1 MKTTLRMALAAALA
15 TGVLSAAP
23 PVTAVSTTAEPPRYV
38 ALGDSYAAAPLVP
51 PPDPADP
58 TCLRSLSGYPR
69 VAAEELGA
77 RLTDVTCSAATAD
90 HLSTPQHPGTAPQY
104 DALTPATDIV
114 SVTIGGNDTDV
125 FAEALGCVN
134 VLPEPYGTSCA
145 QENTADGTDEVRA
158 RIDAWAP
165 VFGTVLDEIARRA
178 PNAGVFV
185 VGYGNYLR
193 PGGCH
198 PAQPFWKQDA
208 TYLQG
213 VVDHLSDALRR
224 TAEEHGATFVDTYT
238 PGIGHDICAA
248 PADRYIEGLPPTR
261 PAAPLHPNA
270 SGARAIGAVLAAA
283 VRGADTAL
291 PKAS

>member
-1 MKTTLRMALAAALA
+1 MKTTLRIALA
-15 TGVLSAAP
+15 TALSAGALSAAA
-23 PVTAVSTTAEPPRYV
+23 PVTAASTATEPPQYV

-58 TCLRSLSGYPR
+58 MCLRSLAGYPR
-69 VAAEELGA
+69 VAAQDLGA
-77 RLTDVTCSAATAD
+77 RLTDVTCSAATTD
-90 HLSTPQHPGTAPQY
+90 HLSTSQYPGTAPQY
-104 DALTPATDIV
+104 DALTPAADIV
-114 SVTIGGNDTDV
+114 SITIGGNDADV
-125 FAEALGCVN
+125 FSEALGCVN
-134 VLPEPYGTSCA
+134 ILPPPYGTSCA
-145 QENTADGTDEVRA
+145 EMNTAGGTDKVRA

-178 PNAGVFV
+178 PNAEVFV

-193 PGGCH
+193 TDGCH

-208 TYLQG
+208 NYIQG
-213 VVDHLSDALRR
+213 VVDHLGAVLRR

-248 PADRYIEGLPPTR
+248 PADRYIEGLVPTR

-270 SGARAIGAVLAAA
+270 AGARVIGDALATA
-283 VRGADTAL
+283 VRGTGTAL
-291 PKAS
+291 PEAS